1 MATKENSK
9 IRFQVLA
16 NSFNNWKEVIQFY
29 DKIIKRGECKVL
41 PSVLVF
47 EGKTMVKSYSVIKV
61 MGTIIEFLENRK
73 PKTNKQEIRK

>member
-1 MATKENSK
+1 MTTKENNK

-16 NSFNNWKEVIQFY
+16 NSFNSWKEVIQFY

-47 EGKTMVKSYSVIKV
+47 EGRLRS
-61 MGTIIEFLENRK
+61 K
-73 PKTNKQEIRK
+73 PIVL

>member
-1 MATKENSK
+1 METKENNK

-16 NSFNNWKEVIQFY
+16 NSFNSWKEVKQFY

-47 EGKTMVKSYSVIKV
+47 EGKTKVKTYSAIKV
-61 MGTIIEFLENRK
+61 DDTRIAFLEN
-73 PKTNKQEIRK
+73 Q

>member
-41 PSVLVF
+41 LSVLVF

>member
-1 MATKENSK
+1 MTTKENSK

-16 NSFNNWKEVIQFY
+16 NSFNSWKEVNQFY

-47 EGKTMVKSYSVIKV
+47 EGKVKVKTYSAIKIDDTRI
-61 MGTIIEFLENRK
+61 GFLEN
-73 PKTNKQEIRK
+73 

>member
-1 MATKENSK
+1 MGTKENNK

-16 NSFNNWKEVIQFY
+16 NSFNSWKEVNQFY

-47 EGKTMVKSYSVIKV
+47 EGKTKVKAYSAIKV
-61 MGTIIEFLENRK
+61 DDTRIAFLEN
-73 PKTNKQEIRK
+73 Q

>member
-1 MATKENSK
+1 MATKENNK

-16 NSFNNWKEVIQFY
+16 NSFNSWKEVIQFY

-47 EGKTMVKSYSVIKV
+47 EGKTMAKSYSAIKV
-61 MGTIIEFLENRK
+61 MGTIIEFLK

>member
-1 MATKENSK
+1 MTTKENNK

-16 NSFNNWKEVIQFY
+16 NSFNSWKEVIQFY

-47 EGKTMVKSYSVIKV
+47 EGKAKVKTYIAINA
-61 MGTIIEFLENRK
+61 MGTKIEFLKNRK
-73 PKTNKQEIRK
+73 SINRR

>member
-1 MATKENSK
+1 MGTKENGK

-16 NSFNNWKEVIQFY
+16 NSFNNWKEVKQFY

-47 EGKTMVKSYSVIKV
+47 DGKAKVKTYSAIKV
-61 MGTIIEFLENRK
+61 DDTRIGFLEN
-73 PKTNKQEIRK
+73 Q

>member
-1 MATKENSK
+1 MRTKENNK

-16 NSFNNWKEVIQFY
+16 NSFNSWKEVNQFY

-47 EGKTMVKSYSVIKV
+47 EGKVKVKTYSAIKINDTRI
-61 MGTIIEFLENRK
+61 GFLEN
-73 PKTNKQEIRK
+73 Q

>member
-1 MATKENSK
+1 MGTKENNK

-16 NSFNNWKEVIQFY
+16 NSFNSWKEVKQFY

-47 EGKTMVKSYSVIKV
+47 EGKAKVKTYSAIKV
-61 MGTIIEFLENRK
+61 DDTRIVFLEN
-73 PKTNKQEIRK
+73 Q

>member
-1 MATKENSK
+1 MTTKENSK

-16 NSFNNWKEVIQFY
+16 NSFNSWKEVNQFY

-47 EGKTMVKSYSVIKV
+47 EGKVKVKTYSAIKINDTRI
-61 MGTIIEFLENRK
+61 GFLEN
-73 PKTNKQEIRK
+73 Q

>member
-1 MATKENSK
+1 MGTKENNK

-16 NSFNNWKEVIQFY
+16 NSFNSWKEVNQFY

-47 EGKTMVKSYSVIKV
+47 EGKVKVKTYSAIKINDTRI
-61 MGTIIEFLENRK
+61 GFLEN
-73 PKTNKQEIRK
+73 Q

>member
-1 MATKENSK
+1 MATKENNK

-16 NSFNNWKEVIQFY
+16 NSFNSWKEVIQFY

-41 PSVLVF
+41 LSVLVF
-47 EGKTMVKSYSVIKV
+47 EGKTMVKSYSAIKV

-73 PKTNKQEIRK
+73 PINRR